1 MTTRSKLTKTEKH
14 TQGEQKIWSRKD
26 LLDTAD
32 LKQEEYDLIFE
43 TSEAMLEVRERPVAR
58 TTTLRG
64 MTLAT
69 LFYENSTRTRASFEL
84 AGKALGADVVN
95 LDASQSSVEKGES
108 LIDTVRT
115 LEAIGTDLLV
125 LRHPLS
131 GAATLAS
138 KYTNA
143 SVINAGDGM
152 HAHPTQALLDL
163 FTIKQHLKTIAGR
176 KIAIVGDVLHS
187 RVARS
192 NIWALQTLGAEIAI
206 CGPATLLPKY
216 FDELKREGHS
226 IFISTQLQPALKNA
240 DVVMTLRLQ
249 KERQSTGI
257 IPSLSEYI
265 KNYQINRE
273 TIAFANP
280 NAIVMHPGPVNVGL
294 EITQE
299 IAQGPQSVINSQVAN
314 GVSVRMALLYL
325 FATRSIETIV

>member
-1 MTTRSKLTKTEKH
+1 MPTRSKSAKSEPTKSEPA
-14 TQGEQKIWSRKD
+14 IWLRKD

-32 LKQEEYDLIFE
+32 LNLADFNLIFE
-43 TSEAMLEVRERPVAR
+43 TTEAMIEVRERPVAR

-64 MTLAT
+64 TTLAT
-69 LFYENSTRTRASFEL
+69 LFYENSTRTRASFEI

-95 LDASQSSVEKGES
+95 LSASQSSVGKGES

-115 LEAIGTDLLV
+115 LEAIGADILV

-131 GAATLAS
+131 GASTLAS

-163 FTIKQHLKTIAGR
+163 FTIKQHLGELSGR
-176 KIAIVGDVLHS
+176 KIVIVGDILHS

-192 NIWALQTLGAEIAI
+192 NIWALLTLGAQITL

-216 FDELKREGHS
+216 FTQHKSDLQNVTVTTNLK
-226 IFISTQLQPALKNA
+226 TALSNA

-249 KERQSTGI
+249 KERQRNSI

-265 KNYQINRE
+265 RNYQINND
-273 TIAFANP
+273 TIALAKST
-280 NAIVMHPGPVNVGL
+280 AIVMHPGPVNAGF
-294 EITQE
+294 EISQE
-299 IAQGPQSVINSQVAN
+299 VAEGKQSVISAQITN
-314 GVSVRMALLYL
+314 GVAIRMALLYL
-325 FATRSIETIV
+325 FATRTTDFPA

>member
-1 MTTRSKLTKTEKH
+1 MPTRSKSAKSEPTKSDPA
-14 TQGEQKIWSRKD
+14 IWLRKD

-32 LKQEEYDLIFE
+32 LNLADFNLIFE
-43 TSEAMLEVRERPVAR
+43 TTEAMIEVRQRPIAR

-64 MTLAT
+64 TTLAT
-69 LFYENSTRTRASFEL
+69 LFYENSTRTRASFEI

-95 LDASQSSVEKGES
+95 LSASQSSVEKGES

-115 LEAIGTDLLV
+115 LEAIGANILV

-131 GAATLAS
+131 GASTLAS

-163 FTIKQHLKTIAGR
+163 FTIKQHLGELSGR
-176 KIAIVGDVLHS
+176 KIVIVGDILHS

-192 NIWALQTLGAEIAI
+192 NIWALLTLGAQITL

-216 FDELKREGHS
+216 F
-226 IFISTQLQPALKNA
+226 TQYKNDLKNVTVTTNLKTALSDA

-249 KERQSTGI
+249 KERQRNGI
-257 IPSLSEYI
+257 IPSLGEYI
-265 KNYQINRE
+265 RNYQINND
-273 TIAFANP
+273 TIALAKST
-280 NAIVMHPGPVNVGL
+280 AIVMHPGPVNTGL
-294 EITQE
+294 EISQE
-299 IAQGPQSVINSQVAN
+299 VAEGKQSVISAQITN
-314 GVSVRMALLYL
+314 GVAIRMALLYL
-325 FATRSIETIV
+325 FATRTTDSPA